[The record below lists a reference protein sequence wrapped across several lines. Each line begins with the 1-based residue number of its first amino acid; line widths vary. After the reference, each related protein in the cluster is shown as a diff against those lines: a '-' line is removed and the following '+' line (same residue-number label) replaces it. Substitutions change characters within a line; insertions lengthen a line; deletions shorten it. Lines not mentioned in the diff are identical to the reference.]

1 MQKIM
6 LMFPGQG
13 SQYVGMGK
21 DLYENFPVAKD
32 IIDAVGDDLK
42 KIIFEGTEEDLKNTQ
57 NAQPA
62 IFAISIACFEV
73 LKKSIDLSKF
83 EIITAGHSLGEYS
96 AMCASGFFSFKD
108 GLSMVKARGGFI
120 QKASEQNP
128 GTMAAILGL
137 DKDTVINICSQASQA
152 GVCDAVNF
160 NSPGQIVISGNA
172 QAVQKAV
179 ELAQAQGA
187 AKAILLN
194 VSGPFHS
201 KLMTPASE
209 MMKEELNKYEFNNP
223 IYPVIT
229 NCDAQITKDVSNI
242 KEKLAKQINN
252 SVKWDASIL
261 NAIADGA
268 GLFVEIGPQRVLS
281 GLMRRIDKTKKVLNI
296 EDCASLEKALKELNQ

>member
-21 DLYENFPVAKD
+21 DLYEKYPSAKN
-32 IIDAVGDDLK
+32 IIDMLGADLK
-42 KIIFEGTEEDLKNTQ
+42 KIMFEGSEEDLKNTQ

-62 IFAISIACFEV
+62 IFAASMACFEV
-73 LKKSIDLSKF
+73 LKQSADLNKF

-96 AMCASGFFSFKD
+96 AMCAAGIFNFQD

-137 DKDTVINICSQASQA
+137 DKDIVINICAQASQT

-160 NSPGQIVISGNA
+160 NSPGQIVISGSA
-172 QAVQKAV
+172 EAVQKAV
-179 ELAQAQGA
+179 QLAQAQGA
-187 AKAILLN
+187 SKAILLN

-229 NCDAQITKDVSNI
+229 NCDAQTTKDVSNI

-268 GLFVEIGPQRVLS
+268 ELFIEIGPQRVLS
-281 GLMRRIDKTKKVLNI
+281 GLMRRIDKTKKVLNV
-296 EDCASLEKALKELNQ
+296 EDLASLEKTLKELNK

>member
-21 DLYENFPVAKD
+21 DLYEKYPSAKN
-32 IIDAVGDDLK
+32 IIDMLGADLK
-42 KIIFEGTEEDLKNTQ
+42 KIMFEGSEEDLKNTQ

-62 IFAISIACFEV
+62 IFAASMACFEV
-73 LKKSIDLSKF
+73 LKQSADLNKF

-96 AMCASGFFSFKD
+96 AMCAAGIFNFQD

-137 DKDTVINICSQASQA
+137 DKDIVINICAQASQT

-160 NSPGQIVISGNA
+160 NSPGQIVISGSA
-172 QAVQKAV
+172 EAVQKAV
-179 ELAQAQGA
+179 QLAQAQGA
-187 AKAILLN
+187 SKAILLN

-223 IYPVIT
+223 VYPVIT
-229 NCDAQITKDVSNI
+229 NCDAQTTKDVSNI

-268 GLFVEIGPQRVLS
+268 ELFIEIGPQRVLS
-281 GLMRRIDKTKKVLNI
+281 GLMRRIDKTKKVLNV
-296 EDCASLEKALKELNQ
+296 EDLASLEKTLKELNK

>member
-21 DLYENFPVAKD
+21 DLYEKYPAAKN
-32 IIDAVGDDLK
+32 IIEMLGADLK
-42 KIIFEGTEEDLKNTQ
+42 KIMFEGTEEDLKNTQ

-62 IFAISIACFEV
+62 IFAASMACFEV
-73 LKKSIDLSKF
+73 LKQSTDFNKF
-83 EIITAGHSLGEYS
+83 EIVTAGHSLGEYS
-96 AMCASGFFSFKD
+96 AMCAAGIFNFQD

-120 QKASEQNP
+120 QKASEENP

-137 DKDTVINICSQASQA
+137 DKDIVVNICAQASQT

-160 NSPGQIVISGNA
+160 NSPGQIVISGSA
-172 QAVQKAV
+172 EAVQKAV
-179 ELAQAQGA
+179 QLAQDQGA
-187 AKAILLN
+187 SKAIVLN

-223 IYPVIT
+223 VYPVIT

-268 GLFVEIGPQRVLS
+268 GLFIEIGPQRVLS

-296 EDCASLEKALKELNQ
+296 EDLASLEKTLKELNQ

>member
-21 DLYENFPVAKD
+21 DLYEKFSVAKD
-32 IIDAVGDDLK
+32 TIDAVGDELK
-42 KIIFEGTEEDLKNTQ
+42 KIIFEGTEEDLKSTQ

-62 IFAISIACFEV
+62 IFATSIACFEV
-73 LKKSIDLSKF
+73 LKQSTDLNKF

-96 AMCASGFFSFKD
+96 AMCASGIFSFKD

-120 QKASEQNP
+120 QKASEENP
-128 GTMAAILGL
+128 GTMAAILGM
-137 DKDTVINICSQASQA
+137 DKDTVVNICSQAGQI

-160 NSPGQIVISGNA
+160 NSPGQIVISGNT

-187 AKAILLN
+187 TKAILLN

-209 MMKEELNKYEFNNP
+209 MMADELKKYTLNNP
-223 IYPVIT
+223 VYPVIT
-229 NCDAQITKDVSNI
+229 NCDAELTKDSSNV

-261 NAIADGA
+261 NAVSCGTE
-268 GLFVEIGPQRVLS
+268 LFIEVGPQRVLS
-281 GLMRRIDKTKKVLNI
+281 GLMRRIDKSKKVLNI
-296 EDCASLEKALKELNQ
+296 EDSASLEKVLKELNQ

>member
-21 DLYENFPVAKD
+21 DLYEKFSVAKD
-32 IIDAVGDDLK
+32 TIDAVGDELK
-42 KIIFEGTEEDLKNTQ
+42 KIIFEGTEEDLKSTQ

-62 IFAISIACFEV
+62 IFATSIACFEV
-73 LKKSIDLSKF
+73 LKQSTDLNKF

-96 AMCASGFFSFKD
+96 AMCASGIFSFKD

-120 QKASEQNP
+120 QKASEENP
-128 GTMAAILGL
+128 GTMAAILGM
-137 DKDTVINICSQASQA
+137 DKDTVVNICNQAGQI

-160 NSPGQIVISGNA
+160 NSPGQIVISGNT

-187 AKAILLN
+187 TKAILLN

-209 MMKEELNKYEFNNP
+209 MMADELKKYTLNNP
-223 IYPVIT
+223 VYPVIT
-229 NCDAQITKDVSNI
+229 NCDAELTKDSSNV

-261 NAIADGA
+261 NAVSCGTE
-268 GLFVEIGPQRVLS
+268 LFIEVGPQRVLS
-281 GLMRRIDKTKKVLNI
+281 GLMRRIDKSKKVLNI
-296 EDCASLEKALKELNQ
+296 EDSASLEKVLKELNQ

>member
-21 DLYENFPVAKD
+21 DLYEKYPSAKN
-32 IIDAVGDDLK
+32 IIDMLGADLK
-42 KIIFEGTEEDLKNTQ
+42 KIMFEGSEEDLKNTQ

-62 IFAISIACFEV
+62 IFAASMACFEV
-73 LKKSIDLSKF
+73 LKQSADLNKF

-96 AMCASGFFSFKD
+96 AMCAAGIFNFQD

-137 DKDTVINICSQASQA
+137 DKDIVINICAQASQT

-160 NSPGQIVISGNA
+160 NSPGQIVISGSA
-172 QAVQKAV
+172 EAVQKAV
-179 ELAQAQGA
+179 QLAQAQGA
-187 AKAILLN
+187 SKAILLN

-223 IYPVIT
+223 VYPVIT
-229 NCDAQITKDVSNI
+229 NCDAQTTKDVSNI

-268 GLFVEIGPQRVLS
+268 ELFIEIGPQRVLS

-296 EDCASLEKALKELNQ
+296 EDLASLEKTLKELNK

>member
-21 DLYENFPVAKD
+21 DLYEKYPSAKN
-32 IIDAVGDDLK
+32 IIDMLGADLK
-42 KIIFEGTEEDLKNTQ
+42 KIMFEGSEEDLKNTQ

-62 IFAISIACFEV
+62 IFAASMACFEV
-73 LKKSIDLSKF
+73 LKQSADLNKF

-96 AMCASGFFSFKD
+96 AMCAAGIFNFQD

-137 DKDTVINICSQASQA
+137 DKDIVINICAQASQT

-160 NSPGQIVISGNA
+160 NSPGQIVISGSA
-172 QAVQKAV
+172 EAVQKAV
-179 ELAQAQGA
+179 QLAQAQGA
-187 AKAILLN
+187 SKAILLN

-229 NCDAQITKDVSNI
+229 NCDAQTTKDVSNI

-268 GLFVEIGPQRVLS
+268 ELFIEIGPQRVLS

-296 EDCASLEKALKELNQ
+296 EDLASLEKTLKELNK

>member
-21 DLYENFPVAKD
+21 DLYEKYPAAKN
-32 IIDAVGDDLK
+32 IIDMLGADLQ
-42 KIIFEGTEEDLKNTQ
+42 KIMFEGSEEDLKNTQ

-62 IFAISIACFEV
+62 IFAASMACFEV
-73 LKKSIDLSKF
+73 LKQSADLHKF

-96 AMCASGFFSFKD
+96 AMCAAGIFNFQD

-137 DKDTVINICSQASQA
+137 DKDIVINICAQASQT

-160 NSPGQIVISGNA
+160 NSPGQIVISGSA
-172 QAVQKAV
+172 EAVQKAV
-179 ELAQAQGA
+179 QLAQAQGA
-187 AKAILLN
+187 SKAILLN

-223 IYPVIT
+223 VYPVIT
-229 NCDAQITKDVSNI
+229 NCDAQTTKDVSNI

-268 GLFVEIGPQRVLS
+268 ELFIEIGPQRVLS

-296 EDCASLEKALKELNQ
+296 EDSASLEKTLKELNK